1 MYKGRCITLL
11 LLIVGLIVYE
21 IVAMLVS
28 DSILEFVK
36 WNGFAFYI
44 VTIFVGFYL
53 ACWGFSH
60 G

>member
-1 MYKGRCITLL
+1 ML
-11 LLIVGLIVYE
+11 LLIIGLIVYE

-36 WNGFAFYI
+36 WNGFAFYN
-44 VTIFVGFYL
+44 VVIFVGCYL
-53 ACWGFSH
+53 VCWGYSH